1 MRKLVLGIL
10 LIILAFGFATKTAF
24 ADDGVEYKYSLLL
37 GAHYDTYDDYGK
49 KVGEYRKLYDG
60 AYPEARFGLFAK
72 GQDFY
77 LDFKGHFYDNK
88 SMSGDFTGKLSNRVS
103 AKVKYLMFR
112 RELQTDLL
120 RNINAREMLA
130 TGGAGGKMLT
140 HEDLNPGYD
149 FYYDRNRIESE
160 VEVLLSEKNDVKLMA
175 AHRFWN
181 DTGHEQKIATMHCFS
196 CHLSSQA
203 AKVDRNLNQFNV
215 GIEGKQGPIGVS
227 YNFMYSKFQSE
238 ANPPDVLFD
247 PAKHPV
253 NGGAGLEFSSREIYS
268 GEDIVYGVYPETE
281 KIGNRVKFTS
291 RFGRHHLSGSAF
303 YNRSKNILTN
313 LESSYLGNNQDNL
326 VASSLGGTLNFS
338 AVLNKTMRL
347 IARSSM
353 TRIKADSVYVNL
365 PLWRYDYQGDS
376 ALTGGGQDFSFW
388 RYSSLSR
395 IEGKGSLEF
404 TMLANTNTTV
414 SILAGYEGIN
424 REDYPY
430 AEADDATNRLIGQA
444 KIRYRE
450 GLKYSLGF
458 KYRLEKTDNPFT
470 EYRGLFEEPGR
481 DILEPLP
488 GNTFIFYFQREDLRY
503 QNVTTL
509 PTIEHQLQLT
519 GNLQLNRKVGLNAN
533 IKLNL
538 DKNTELDSLDVEHTF
553 FQPSLGFNISPDM
566 RWIFAGGMRYQYYKS
581 RGPIAVAMFDG

>member
-1 MRKLVLGIL
+1 MFLC
-10 LIILAFGFATKTAF
+10 LAFAFLPKSLFAG
-24 ADDGVEYKYSLLL
+24 DDIEYKYSLLL
-37 GAHYDTYDDYGK
+37 GAHYDSFDDYAK
-49 KVGEYRKLYDG
+49 KVGEFRKIYDG
-60 AYPEARFGLFAK
+60 AYPDARFGLFAK
-72 GQDFY
+72 GRDSY

-88 SMSGDFTGKLSNRVS
+88 SMGADFTGKLSNRVS
-103 AKVKYLMFR
+103 AKVKYLLYR

-120 RNINAREMLA
+120 GNINAREMLA
-130 TGGAGGKMLT
+130 NGAPGGKMLS

-149 FYYDRNRIESE
+149 YYYDRNRVESE
-160 VEVLLSEKNDVKLMA
+160 VEVLISEKHDVKFMA

-203 AKVDRNLNQFNV
+203 AKVDRTVNQFNV
-215 GIEGKQGPIGVS
+215 GLEGKPGPVGVS
-227 YNFMYSKFQSE
+227 YNFMYSKFKSD

-253 NGGAGLEFSSREIYS
+253 NGGAGTEFGSREIYS
-268 GEDIVYGVYPETE
+268 GEDVVYGVYPETE
-281 KIGNRVKFTS
+281 KIGNRVKFTTS
-291 RFGRHHLSGSAF
+291 FGKNYLSGSAF
-303 YNRSKNILTN
+303 YHRAKNKLTA
-313 LESSYLGNNQDNL
+313 LESSYLGYGQDNL
-326 VASSLGGTLNFS
+326 VVSSLGGTVNFS
-338 AVLNKTMRL
+338 AALNKTMRL

-353 TRIKADSVYVNL
+353 TRIKADSAYINL
-365 PLWRYDYQGDS
+365 PLWRYDYAGDS

-404 TMLANTNTTV
+404 TMLANTNTTISV
-414 SILAGYEGIN
+414 LAGYEGIN

-430 AEADDATNRLIGQA
+430 AEADDATNRFIGQA

-450 GLKYSLGF
+450 GLKYSLGL

-470 EYRGLFEEPGR
+470 DYRGLFEHEGR
-481 DILEPLP
+481 GVLEPLP
-488 GNTFIFYFQREDLRY
+488 GNTFIFYFQREDLKY

-509 PTIEHQLQLT
+509 PTIEHKLELT
-519 GNLQLNRKVGLNAN
+519 GHYKLNHKVGLNAN
-533 IKLNL
+533 VKLNL
-538 DKNTELDSLDVEHTF
+538 DKNTELDSLEVEHTY
-553 FQPSLGFNISPDM
+553 FQPSLGFNITPDM
-566 RWIFAGGMRYQYYKS
+566 RWVLAGGMRYQYYKS